1 MFIEL
6 VAGREDRALQKLCEI
21 VQDLKIAWVHH
32 FLSFAIISS
41 HINNVLLYN
50 ATNVASKMC

>member
-1 MFIEL
+1 
-6 VAGREDRALQKLCEI
+6 VSNPAGRLAK
-21 VQDLKIAWVHH
+21 VLKIAWVHH